1 MGVCIKWV
9 SIECGSTA
17 LYSLYLIKSFTIIAV
32 LFTFTLLEE
41 QFYKYKSQFL
51 KNGNIKKVFRKC

>member
-32 LFTFTLLEE
+32 LFTFTLLDE
-41 QFYKYKSQFL
+41 QFYKYKSQF
-51 KNGNIKKVFRKC
+51 